1 MKTTEIHDNMLKR
14 LYKITSVL
22 MFIVGLIITI
32 RVEYACWN
40 FSRIYTLTHC
50 LGEIIVGVIA
60 FIGGFYFMYKVRHNG
75 EDKEGE

>member
-1 MKTTEIHDNMLKR
+1 MKTTEIHDHMLKR

-32 RVEYACWN
+32 HIESECWN

-50 LGEIIVGVIA
+50 LDEIIVGVIA
-60 FIGGFYFMYKVRHNG
+60 FIGGFYFMYKVRHYG
-75 EDKEGE
+75 AYKEGD